1 MKKFIAVILV
11 ACFTMSLFAGEISLK
26 YNSKNE
32 MSTKWTPMLDGEKI
46 SREYFYE
53 LVGRED
59 LSVAEVKKNAKM
71 KAAYGLCATG
81 LALECFG
88 LFNQIIN
95 GYTGGILTN
104 SDLQFVSGV
113 VLLGVGFYLGFE
125 AESETT
131 YSIKF
136 ATSLIDT
143 HKLAVG
149 ATISK

>member
-1 MKKFIAVILV
+1 MKRIIAVILV
-11 ACFTMSLFAGEISLK
+11 ACFTMNLFASEISLK

-59 LSVAEVKKNAKM
+59 LSVAEVKKNAKK
-71 KAAYGLCATG
+71 KAAIGLSATG
-81 LALECFG
+81 LALACFG
-88 LFNQIIN
+88 LYNQIIN
-95 GYTGGILTN
+95 GYTGGILSN
-104 SDLQFVSGV
+104 SDLEFVSGA
-113 VLLGVGFYLGFE
+113 VLVGVGLYLDLK

-136 ATSLIDT
+136 ATSLIDS
-143 HKLAVG
+143 HKLALG
-149 ATISK
+149 ATITK

>member
-1 MKKFIAVILV
+1 MKRIIAVILV
-11 ACFTMSLFAGEISLK
+11 ACFAMNLFAGEISLK
-26 YNSKNE
+26 YNSKNA

-46 SREYFYE
+46 SREYFYD

-71 KAAYGLCATG
+71 KAAIALSAGGLVLSSIGLVEQMIVPNSNTEFEMITG
-81 LALECFG
+81 LALCFVG
-88 LFNQIIN
+88 LSL
-95 GYTGGILTN
+95 GYK
-104 SDLQFVSGV
+104 
-113 VLLGVGFYLGFE
+113 Y
-125 AESETT
+125 ESESA
-131 YSIKF
+131 YSVSF

>member
-11 ACFTMSLFAGEISLK
+11 ACFTMNLFAGE
-26 YNSKNE
+26 
-32 MSTKWTPMLDGEKI
+32 I

-71 KAAYGLCATG
+71 KAAIGLSATG

-95 GYTGGILTN
+95 G
-104 SDLQFVSGV
+104 
-113 VLLGVGFYLGFE
+113 
-125 AESETT
+125 
-131 YSIKF
+131 
-136 ATSLIDT
+136 
-143 HKLAVG
+143 
-149 ATISK
+149 